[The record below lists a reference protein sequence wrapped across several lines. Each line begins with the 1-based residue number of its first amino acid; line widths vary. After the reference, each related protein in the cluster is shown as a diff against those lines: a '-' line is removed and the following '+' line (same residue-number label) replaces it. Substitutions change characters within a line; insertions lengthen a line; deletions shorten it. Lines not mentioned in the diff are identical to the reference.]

1 MAVYTHVSAEMMA
14 RFLGDFDTGELIS
27 FKGIAEGVENSN
39 FLVETRGGTDGHRFI
54 LTLYEKRVDPEDLPF
69 FMALLDHLAE
79 RGCRVPRAIADRQGV
94 QIKQL
99 AGRPACLIE
108 FLEGVSLS
116 NPNPAQA
123 TAAGTALAAMH
134 RAVADFT
141 STRPNSMGI
150 ASWHDLAAKCA
161 GQWQQ
166 IDPTLETLV
175 REELA
180 LLDAHWP
187 AGLPQSV
194 IHADLFPDNVLMLGN
209 AVSGLI
215 DFYFSCSDARAY
227 DLAVT
232 HSAWCFSADGTTFDH
247 ALSDAL
253 LDGYRSALTL
263 SDAELAALPIL
274 ARGAALRFTL
284 SRAYDWINTP
294 ADAMVTR
301 KDPMAFARRLAF
313 YSDPANAAVFG

>member
-14 RFLGDFDTGELIS
+14 RFLGEFDTGELIS

-69 FMALLDHLAE
+69 FMALLDHLAD

-99 AGRPACLIE
+99 AGRRACLIE

-116 NPNPAQA
+116 DPNPAQ
-123 TAAGTALAAMH
+123 TKAAGAALAAMH
-134 RAVADFT
+134 HAVADFT
-141 STRPNSMGI
+141 GNRPNSMGL
-150 ASWHDLAAKCA
+150 ASWRDLADKCA

-166 IDPTLETLV
+166 IDPALEKLV
-175 REELA
+175 GTELA
-180 LLDAHWP
+180 FLEAHWP
-187 AGLPQSV
+187 TSLPQSV
-194 IHADLFPDNVLMLGN
+194 IHADLFPDNVLMLGDC
-209 AVSGLI
+209 VSGLI
-215 DFYFSCSDARAY
+215 DFYFSCTDARAY

-232 HSAWCFSADGTTFDH
+232 HSAWCFSLDGKTFDK

-253 LDGYRSALTL
+253 IGGYREALAL
-263 SDAELAALPIL
+263 ESAELAALPIL

-313 YSDPANAAVFG
+313 YSDPANAALFG

>member
-14 RFLGDFDTGELIS
+14 RFLDDYDTGELIS

-39 FLVETRGGTDGHRFI
+39 FLVETRGGADGHRFI
-54 LTLYEKRVDPEDLPF
+54 LTLYEKRVDPADLPF

-94 QIKQL
+94 QIREL
-99 AGRPACLIE
+99 GGRPACLIE

-116 NPNPAQA
+116 TPNPAQA
-123 TAAGTALAAMH
+123 RAAGAALAELH
-134 RAVADFT
+134 IAVADFPGG
-141 STRPNSMGI
+141 RPNSMGL

-161 GQWQQ
+161 GQWHQ
-166 IDPTLETLV
+166 IDPALEDIVT
-175 REELA
+175 RE
-180 LLDAHWP
+180 LDYLTAHWP
-187 AGLPQSV
+187 RDLPQSV

-209 AVSGLI
+209 EVSGLI
-215 DFYFSCSDARAY
+215 DFYFSCRDARAY

-232 HSAWCFSADGTTFDH
+232 HSAWCFSNDGTRFDA

-253 LDGYRSALTL
+253 LAGYRSRLDL
-263 SDAELAALPIL
+263 DACEGAVLPVL

-294 ADAMVTR
+294 ADALVTR
-301 KDPMAFARRLAF
+301 KDPMAFARRLLF
-313 YSDPANAAVFG
+313 YADPAQAGLLA